1 VFVAVVSAREKERA
15 RELLLADSDDRGDSG
30 ARKGFGHVTAIVP
43 ILVLLVLWQLVG
55 LLHDHNPY
63 AVSLSSTMAALGTWW
78 QDGMPTDLGTSG
90 KEVLFGALL
99 ALAAGLVVG
108 TLLGR
113 LRVMDLLVGPWV
125 RAFYTIPVIALTPLF
140 VIALGLGVISK
151 IAVIAMVGF
160 FPIAIN
166 TAVGT
171 RALNKT
177 YADVA
182 DSFGASWLKR
192 VVRIDTPAAL
202 PYVITAIRMAVAPMI
217 VAVFVAELLGGDS
230 GVGYHIQQSAQGL
243 NIASMYAGILVL
255 IVVAVLMDGIVRV
268 VENHLLAKRGVS

>member
-1 VFVAVVSAREKERA
+1 MVSQREKARA
-15 RELLLADSDDRGDSG
+15 RELLLGDGGVGRGLG
-30 ARKGFGHVTAIVP
+30 YAAAILP
-43 ILVLLVLWQLVG
+43 IVVLLVLWQLVG
-55 LLHDHNPY
+55 LFHSSNPY
-63 AVSLSSTMAALGTWW
+63 AVSLSSTLGAFPAWWREGMAN
-78 QDGMPTDLGTSG
+78 DLATSG
-90 KEVLFGALL
+90 KEVLFGALI
-99 ALAAGLVVG
+99 ALVAGLVVG

-113 LRVMDLLVGPWV
+113 LRLVDLLVGPWV

-151 IAVIAMVGF
+151 MAVIAMVGF

-171 RALNKT
+171 RALNTT

-182 DSFGASWLKR
+182 DSFGASRVKR
-192 VVRIDTPAAL
+192 VLRIDAPAAL
-202 PYVITAIRMAVAPMI
+202 PYVITAIRLAVAPMI
-217 VAVFVAELLGGDS
+217 VTVFVAELLGGDA

-255 IVVAVLMDGIVRV
+255 IVVAVLVDGVVRV
-268 VENHLLAKRGVS
+268 VENHLLAKRGIS